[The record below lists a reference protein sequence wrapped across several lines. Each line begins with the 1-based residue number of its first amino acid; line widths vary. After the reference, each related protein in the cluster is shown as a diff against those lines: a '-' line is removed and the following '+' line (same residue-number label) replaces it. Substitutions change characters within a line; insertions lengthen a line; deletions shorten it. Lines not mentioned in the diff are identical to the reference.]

1 MRDCR
6 GRDVSLHSRGFRIWI
21 IEHVAGPYVGPWAVC
36 AFNLYAVFTSADT
49 AYQPN
54 GRTFTLLSVL
64 LQWHTGSTP
73 PTLPLPI
80 LFLFLALILPIRGLV
95 FQWRYSKCF
104 VGFENDFS
112 SEYQCSVSCRQS
124 PPFCPFYCDYSS
136 PNRPM
141 PLFTMTSFQL
151 SSRYLPTISCS
162 VSRLLNTSS

>member
-1 MRDCR
+1 MNAR
-6 GRDVSLHSRGFRIWI
+6 LSRTRCKLTFKRFRIWI

-36 AFNLYAVFTSADT
+36 AFNLYAVFT
-49 AYQPN
+49 
-54 GRTFTLLSVL
+54 L

-80 LFLFLALILPIRGLV
+80 LFLFLVLILPIRGLV